1 MAYTQFGGDI
11 LPIEVNHFDG
21 TGKFIITGQLGD
33 VMKESASI
41 ALDYLKANKEKY
53 GLDDKA
59 FEKQDIHIH
68 VPEGAIKKDGPS
80 AGVTMATA
88 VISALTKIPVRSDVA
103 MTGEIT
109 LRGRVM
115 VVGGVKEKVLAAHRA
130 GIKKVLIPRECDAQL
145 DDIPENV
152 KEKLEIV
159 LVDHMDQVLEHALVK
174 DGEKNEN

>member
-1 MAYTQFGGDI
+1 M
-11 LPIEVNHFDG
+11 L
-21 TGKFIITGQLGD
+21 TGSLGD
-33 VMKESASI
+33 VMKESAQAGISYIRSI
-41 ALDYLKANKEKY
+41 A
-53 GLDDKA
+53 DK
-59 FEKQDIHIH
+59 FDIDQDFYKTEDIHIH
-68 VPEGAIKKDGPS
+68 CPEGATPKDGPS

>member
-1 MAYTQFGGDI
+1 MSYTYRS
-11 LPIEVNHFDG
+11 
-21 TGKFIITGQLGD
+21 TGKGIDLIVATQKGI
-33 VMKESASI
+33 E
-41 ALDYLKANKEKY
+41 
-53 GLDDKA
+53 
-59 FEKQDIHIH
+59 
-68 VPEGAIKKDGPS
+68 EGGIPKDGPS
-80 AGVTMATA
+80 AGITIVTSILSLLKNKI
-88 VISALTKIPVRSDVA
+88 ISNKVS

-145 DDIPENV
+145 DEIPENV

-174 DGEKNEN
+174 DGEKDEN